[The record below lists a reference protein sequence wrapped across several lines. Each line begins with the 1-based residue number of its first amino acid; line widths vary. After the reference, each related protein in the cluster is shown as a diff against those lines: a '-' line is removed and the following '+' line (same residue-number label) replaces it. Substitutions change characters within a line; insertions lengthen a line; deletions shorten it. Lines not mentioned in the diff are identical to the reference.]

1 MNRIEGIKQLLHR
14 IYGQKMGDQVFEKI
28 LALIESFPKMKS
40 ETDAFFSQEDVVLI
54 TYGDS
59 LECKV

>member
-14 IYGQKMGDQVFEKI
+14 IYGQKMGDQAFEKI